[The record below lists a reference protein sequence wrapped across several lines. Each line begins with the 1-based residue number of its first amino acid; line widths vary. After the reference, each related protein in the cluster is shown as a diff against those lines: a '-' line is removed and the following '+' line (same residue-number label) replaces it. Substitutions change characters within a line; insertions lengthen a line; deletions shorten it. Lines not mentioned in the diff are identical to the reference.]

1 MKTKKSERVK
11 FDSKTKAW
19 FDRNH
24 LSETTV
30 MKCEKCGRY
39 YKPVLGHKC
48 RSEDCEYRKCKECE

>member
-1 MKTKKSERVK
+1 MKAKKSERVK
-11 FDSKTKAW
+11 FDPKTKAW

-48 RSEDCEYRKCKECE
+48 RMEVET